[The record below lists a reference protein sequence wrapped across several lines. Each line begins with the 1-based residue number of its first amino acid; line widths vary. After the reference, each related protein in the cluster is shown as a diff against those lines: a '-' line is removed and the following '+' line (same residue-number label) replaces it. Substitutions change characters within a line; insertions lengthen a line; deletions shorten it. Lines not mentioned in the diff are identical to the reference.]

1 MAARITPCRQPA
13 STICTTTLPT
23 EASTASTPAAGFGFN
38 APAATATATPVVKAA
53 PATKRIPVEDILFC
67 VWSTSR
73 MKSLQKE
80 IKEGSRIVIE
90 NAKLPGIDKPC
101 KVQMQDD
108 KKEKP
113 HKAAHEFVLNKVFAK
128 QSDRIKDFDNWM
140 GTVPEFNPALINYFQ
155 STREK
160 ILKTEAKESDEFAK
174 LEKEVVPAVE
184 KLLNDAIADREP
196 HRAKQEEIVTGAT
209 KLMKEGK
216 LITKENCNVIKFYPS
231 NKDIPFRCFGRVSG
245 ISEEGDVIRCVPE
258 AWRNKNPF
266 LSK

>member
-1 MAARITPCRQPA
+1 
-13 STICTTTLPT
+13 
-23 EASTASTPAAGFGFN
+23 
-38 APAATATATPVVKAA
+38 
-53 PATKRIPVEDILFC
+53 
-67 VWSTSR
+67 

-108 KKEKP
+108 MKEKP
-113 HKAAHEFVLNKVFAK
+113 HKAAREFVLNKVFAK
-128 QSDRIKDFDNWM
+128 QCGRIKDFDNWM
-140 GTVPEFNPALINYFQ
+140 GEVPEFNPNLINYLQ
-155 STREK
+155 TSREK
-160 ILKTEAKESDEFAK
+160 ILKEEAKESDEFAK
-174 LEKEVVPAVE
+174 MEKEVVPVVE
-184 KLLNDAIADREP
+184 KMLLDAIGDRQP
-196 HRAKQEEIVTGAT
+196 HRAKQAEIVEGAT

-216 LITKENCNVIKFYPS
+216 LICKEKCNIIKFYPS

-266 LSK
+266 LTK